1 MIPARADPPYTYWKG
16 RSACQNAR
24 PGEDDGMG
32 IRTKFNLG
40 LLLVFAVGFAAAWL
54 FLQQQFLTSARIQTV
69 ENARIMLSAAN
80 AMRDYTSR
88 EIAPLITGG
97 NPNIIVAQTIPSY
110 AAQVNLR
117 RVQADFPDYAYK
129 EAALNPT
136 NPNDLAAPW
145 EAEFINAF
153 RRDQNLTELMGERA
167 TANGPVLTLA
177 RPITIRDPACLV
189 CHGTP
194 ERAPPRMVQ
203 VYGRTAGFGWQ
214 MNETVGAQLVT
225 VPMALPLRNAE
236 INLQSAMAILLAI
249 FIALML
255 VLNLL
260 LHVIIIRPVTRISA
274 AATAISLGQEV
285 PGGVFEAKGRDE
297 VAELGRAFTRMR
309 RSLDQAVKMLSSS

>member
-1 MIPARADPPYTYWKG
+1 
-16 RSACQNAR
+16 
-24 PGEDDGMG
+24 MG

-40 LLLVFAVGFAAAWL
+40 LLLVFAIGFAAAWL
-54 FLQQQFLTSARIQTV
+54 FLDRQFATSARIQAV

-80 AMRDYTSR
+80 AVRDYTSR
-88 EIAPLITGG
+88 EVAPAITRGD
-97 NPNIIVAQTIPSY
+97 PNVITAMMIPSY

-117 RVQADFPDYAYK
+117 RVQADFPEYSYK

-153 RRDQNLTELMGERA
+153 RREPGLTELMGERA
-167 TANGPVLTLA
+167 TPNGQVLTLA
-177 RPITIRDPACLV
+177 RPVTIRDAACLT
-189 CHGTP
+189 CHSTP

-203 VYGRTAGFGWQ
+203 IYGRTAGFGWQ
-214 MNETVGAQLVT
+214 LNETIGAQLVT

-236 INLQSAMAILLAI
+236 VNLHSAMAILLAI
-249 FIALML
+249 FVGLML

-260 LHVIIIRPVTRISA
+260 LHLVILRPMTRITA
-274 AATAISLGQEV
+274 AATAVSLGQDV
-285 PGGVFEAKGRDE
+285 PAGDFEAKGRDE

-309 RSLDQAVKMLSSS
+309 RSLDQAVKMLSS